1 MRVCGG
7 LDRKGKLKRGTEKD
21 VTNLIALSKAF
32 ILTVNAEGVLSK
44 SLSLVLVFLI
54 LSFQ

>member
-1 MRVCGG
+1 MRVSDG

-21 VTNLIALSKAF
+21 VTNVIALSKAF

-44 SLSLVLVFLI
+44 SFSLVFLI
-54 LSFQ
+54 FFF

>member
-1 MRVCGG
+1 MRVSGG

-44 SLSLVLVFLI
+44 YLSLVLFFLI